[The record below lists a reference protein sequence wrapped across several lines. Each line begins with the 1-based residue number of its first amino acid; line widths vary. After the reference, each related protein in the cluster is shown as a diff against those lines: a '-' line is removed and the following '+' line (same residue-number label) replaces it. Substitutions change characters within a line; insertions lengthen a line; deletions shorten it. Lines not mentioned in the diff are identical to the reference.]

1 MPNKPP
7 RITGEEAVK
16 AFCKAE
22 YFVDRIK
29 GAHHILKHPQ
39 KKERLSIPV
48 HKGTNIGIGLLSKQI
63 KIAGMSNE
71 EFYNLL

>member
-16 AFCKAE
+16 AFIRAG
-22 YFVDRIK
+22 YYLDRIK
-29 GAHHILKHPQ
+29 DSHHILKHPD
-39 KKERLSIPV
+39 KRELLSIPI

-63 KIAGMSNE
+63 KVAGMSNE